1 MNDVD
6 LLTVREV
13 AALLRLSGAAVYA
26 LCRSGRLA
34 HHRLGEGKSA
44 IRISRADV
52 VAYLEQS
59 KEGAAH
65 AGVSDPGTPAVA
77 PAGRA
82 AMGGGFKHLR
92 VDGLLGGRPRADAPS
107 SDPGGRSAQ

>member
-1 MNDVD
+1 
-6 LLTVREV
+6 
-13 AALLRLSGAAVYA
+13 
-26 LCRSGRLA
+26 
-34 HHRLGEGKSA
+34 
-44 IRISRADV
+44 V

-65 AGVSDPGTPAVA
+65 AVASDPGTPAVA

-92 VDGLLGGRPRADAPS
+92 VGGLLGVPPPADAPS
-107 SDPGGRSAQ
+107 SDSGGRSVR